1 MIIRIIIYFFYL
13 FVYWEGGSNQN
24 GEFKVR
30 IEFSYRDQ
38 IIVVD
43 DIHCSCNE
51 RMEEAM
57 IPPCEKPNR
66 PS

>member
-1 MIIRIIIYFFYL
+1 M
-13 FVYWEGGSNQN
+13 FVYREGGSNQN

-30 IEFSYRDQ
+30 IEFGYRDR

-43 DIHCSCNE
+43 DVHCSCNE
-51 RMEEAM
+51 RIEETM

>member
-1 MIIRIIIYFFYL
+1 M
-13 FVYWEGGSNQN
+13 FVYREGGSNQN
-24 GEFKVR
+24 GEFKVW
-30 IEFSYRDQ
+30 IEFGYRDQ

-43 DIHCSCNE
+43 DVHCSCNE
-51 RMEEAM
+51 RIEEAM

>member
-13 FVYWEGGSNQN
+13 FVNREGGSNQN

-30 IEFSYRDQ
+30 IEFGYRDR

-43 DIHCSCNE
+43 DVHCSCNE
-51 RMEEAM
+51 RIEETM